1 MAYMHRI
8 STVENATAVKA
19 PVKSESGVRVFIGT
33 APVHTTVY
41 GTVNE
46 PVLVN
51 SFEEAVKYFGY
62 SEDYAKY
69 TLCEAMD
76 ACFKLYNIAP
86 VVFINVYDPVEG
98 KSIVGTPKTINITEV
113 GVVDTNL
120 INVALGSVT
129 IKPNNGEEIP
139 AKASEDFELF
149 YDADGKV
156 KLRVKK
162 IQPGLTSVQLRYYDG
177 MNSVDNITSLSI
189 LGGYN
194 VYSGAAKGI
203 ESIRNVYPKLGVIPS
218 ILACPKFSG
227 IPEIALALSA
237 KTEDLN
243 GLYSCECVLDVVYRH
258 SADPLKSYAD
268 INRAKEY
275 LKITNPHAI
284 ACFPCVKV
292 GGKVFHLST
301 IVACAMAKC
310 DMDHGD
316 IPYKSPS
323 SESIPV
329 SATCL
334 QDGTEIFLDVPQAEF
349 INSHGVVTAIN
360 DNGFKLYGNNTTAY
374 PKSTDPKD
382 RWIAC
387 RRMMSWYRN
396 RFVQTYKNK
405 VDEPANYRLS
415 EAVVDSEN
423 IFLNSLK
430 AAGIIAGGRLIFDEA
445 ENPKEAILDGKIVFS
460 TKIAFFTPAEWIEDH
475 IEFDPTL
482 ISSAVGGN
490 N

>member
-19 PVKSESGVRVFIGT
+19 PVKSENGVRVFIGT

-46 PVLVN
+46 PILVN

-62 SEDYAKY
+62 SEDYARY

-86 VVFINVYDPVEG
+86 VVFINVYDPTKG
-98 KSIVGTPKTINITEV
+98 KSAAAAPKTVNITEV
-113 GVVDTNL
+113 GVVDTTL
-120 INVALGSVT
+120 TNVALGSVELT
-129 IKPNNGEEIP
+129 MGMFKIP
-139 AKASEDFELF
+139 AKEAENFELF
-149 YDADGKV
+149 YDTDGKV

-162 IQPGLTSVQLRYYDG
+162 TLPGVTS
-177 MNSVDNITSLSI
+177 ISLKYTEGIADINAVSKNDI
-189 LGGYN
+189 IGGYDA
-194 VYSGAAKGI
+194 STGTAKGI
-203 ESIRNVYPKLGVIPS
+203 EAIRNVYPKLGVIPS
-218 ILACPKFSG
+218 ILACPKYSSE
-227 IPEIALALSA
+227 PLVALALSS
-237 KTEDLN
+237 KTDDLN
-243 GLYSCECVLDVVYRH
+243 GLYSCECVLD
-258 SADPLKSYAD
+258 LKDKAQSTSLASYAD
-268 INRAKEY
+268 VETAKKY
-275 LKITNPHAI
+275 LGVTNPHAM
-284 ACFPCVKV
+284 AFFPCVKV

-301 IVACAMAKC
+301 LAACAMAKC

-334 QDGTEIFLDVPQAEF
+334 SDGTEIFLDVPQAEL

-396 RFVQTYKNK
+396 HFIQTYKNK

-430 AAGIIAGGRLIFDEA
+430 AAGIIAGGRLSFDEA

>member
-19 PVKSESGVRVFIGT
+19 PVKSENGVRVFVGT
-33 APVHTTVY
+33 APVHTTAY

-62 SEDYAKY
+62 SEDYKKY

-86 VVFINVYDPVEG
+86 VVFINVYDPTKG
-98 KSIVGTPKTINITEV
+98 KTAASAPKSLNITEV
-113 GVVDTNL
+113 GVVDTTL
-120 INVALGSVT
+120 TNVALGSIDIVSGSNR
-129 IKPNNGEEIP
+129 IH
-139 AKASEDFELF
+139 AKDSEDLEFF
-149 YDADGKV
+149 YDTDGKV
-156 KLRVKK
+156 KLRVKRIPQGATTVMFSYTEGIADVTAVSK
-162 IQPGLTSVQLRYYDG
+162 NDI
-177 MNSVDNITSLSI
+177 I
-189 LGGYN
+189 GGYDSSTGTAN
-194 VYSGAAKGI
+194 GI
-203 ESIRNVYPKLGVIPS
+203 EAIRNVYPKLGVIPS
-218 ILACPKFSG
+218 ILACPGYSHE
-227 IPEIALALSA
+227 PLVALALSA

-243 GLYSCECVLDVVYRH
+243 GLYSCECVLD
-258 SADPLKSYAD
+258 LKDKAQSTALTSYAD
-268 INRAKEY
+268 VETAKKY
-275 LKITNPHAI
+275 LGVTNPHAM
-284 ACFPCVKV
+284 AFFPCAKV

-301 IVACAMAKC
+301 LAACAMAKC

-334 QDGTEIFLDVPQAEF
+334 SDGTEIFLDVPQAEF

-396 RFVQTYKNK
+396 RFIQTYKNK

-430 AAGIIAGGRLIFDEA
+430 AAGIIAGGRLSFDEA

-460 TKIAFFTPAEWIEDH
+460 TKIAFFTPAEWIVDH